1 MIHMMIGIQG
11 AGKSTFANEY
21 AKEINAEIIS
31 TDGVRI
37 ANPGISEDLVWPY
50 VYKKVAECVTN
61 NIEVIFD
68 ATSITPKVR
77 KRFIDN
83 VELHGVKCVIGAYFF
98 DVDKNV
104 CAARVEKRNNENTQ
118 INIPIEA
125 FSTILPLLNDL
136 LPIKREHINPKDIN
150 KKNNPV
156 PLVIPN
162 CSLP

>member
-1 MIHMMIGIQG
+1 MIHMLIGIQG

-21 AKEINAEIIS
+21 SKEINAEIIS

-118 INIPIEA
+118 INIPIEVIYSYSERLVPPTLDEG
-125 FSTILPLLNDL
+125 FKF
-136 LPIKREHINPKDIN
+136 IKIIRNGKVAE
-150 KKNNPV
+150 
-156 PLVIPN
+156 VIEN
-162 CSLP
+162 E

>member
-31 TDGVRI
+31 TDSVRI

-50 VYKKVAECVTN
+50 VYKKVAECVKN

-83 VELHGVKCVIGAYFF
+83 VELHGVKCEIIAYFF
-98 DVDKNV
+98 DVDKHV
-104 CAARVEKRNNENTQ
+104 CAKRVEKRNADNTQ
-118 INIPIEA
+118 INIPIEVIYSYSERLVPPTLDEG
-125 FSTILPLLNDL
+125 FKE
-136 LPIKREHINPKDIN
+136 IKIIRDGKIAE
-150 KKNNPV
+150 
-156 PLVIPN
+156 VIEN
-162 CSLP
+162 E